1 MKDSQK
7 RSNKRPKLVE
17 SFNNVPNLLEKAR
30 QAVDE
35 VTEQAPK
42 PKGAAKS
49 AKRQPKAAAPKKPAK
64 ESSKPQKPARKA
76 PAASSRKK
84 TTPAAKPP
92 KKAAPAATSPPPAPR
107 EEPLWDL
114 AECGISVKH
123 ALPGRIRLRLRKLL
137 YNEAMAAKL
146 PPLLAAVPGVTAAEA
161 STATGSLLITFSSR
175 DLAGAQSRRE
185 LAGVMH
191 QFFPR
196 LDTERLLARMLGS

>member
-42 PKGAAKS
+42 PKGAAKP

-76 PAASSRKK
+76 PATA
-84 TTPAAKPP
+84 
-92 KKAAPAATSPPPAPR
+92 SPPPAPR